1 MNAMESADLRVFEAV
16 LRHGN
21 MKRAAE
27 ELNTVQSNITARIRA
42 LEEAHGVAL
51 FERHARGVTPT
62 EAAER
67 LRPFALQVTKLL
79 VDARIA
85 LRDDGAPAG
94 PLRLGSMETTMA
106 LRLAPLLSEFTL
118 RYPAVQLSII
128 TAPTVQLA
136 RDVAEGRLSGAFV
149 AGPLVHPALYQQVMF
164 HEELVLLT
172 AATIRSVEE
181 LAAQET
187 IKLVAFQSGCSYR
200 QRLEAALAHLGILTT
215 EWLVFGSLDAIM
227 ACVEAGAGVTL
238 LPRAVA
244 APALAQGRLVA
255 HTLPPEQA
263 MVETLFIRRRDA
275 YISSALAA
283 FIDMARRKTQQI

>member
-1 MNAMESADLRVFEAV
+1 MESADLRVFEAV

-42 LEEAHGVAL
+42 LEETHGIAL

-62 EAAER
+62 QAAER
-67 LRPFALQVTKLL
+67 LRPFALQITKLL
-79 VDARIA
+79 ADAKIA
-85 LRDDGAPAG
+85 VRDDGAPNG

-106 LRLAPLLSEFTL
+106 LRLAPLLSAFTL
-118 RYPAVQLSII
+118 RYPAVQLSIM
-128 TAPTVQLA
+128 TGPTVQMV
-136 RDVAEGRLSGAFV
+136 REVTEGRLDGAFV
-149 AGPLVHPALYQQVMF
+149 SGPLVHPALCQQVMF

-172 AATIRSVEE
+172 STAIRSVEE

-187 IKLVAFQSGCSYR
+187 VKLVAFQPGCSYR
-200 QRLEAALAHLGILTT
+200 QRLEAALAHLGIVTT
-215 EWLVFGSLDAIM
+215 EWLVFGSLDAII

-244 APALAQGRLVA
+244 ASALAQTRLIA

-263 MVETLFIRRRDA
+263 MVETLFIQRRDA
-275 YISSALAA
+275 YMSSALKT
-283 FIDMARRKTQQI
+283 FIDLARQKTQQI

>member
-1 MNAMESADLRVFEAV
+1 MESADLRVFEAV

-27 ELNTVQSNITARIRA
+27 ELNTVQSNVTARIRA

-62 EAAER
+62 QAAER
-67 LRPFALQVTKLL
+67 LRPFALQVTRLL
-79 VDARIA
+79 ADARIA
-85 LRDDGAPAG
+85 LRDNGSPSG

-106 LRLAPLLSEFTL
+106 LRLAPLLSRFAL
-118 RYPAVQLSII
+118 LYPSVQLSITTGS
-128 TAPTVQLA
+128 TAQMVRA
-136 RDVAEGRLSGAFV
+136 VAEGRLDGAFV
-149 AGPLVHPALYQQVMF
+149 SGPLAHPTLRQQTMF
-164 HEELVLLT
+164 REELVLLT
-172 AATIRSVEE
+172 STTIRSVED
-181 LAAQET
+181 LAAQAT
-187 IKLVAFQSGCSYR
+187 IKLVVFQPGCSYR
-200 QRLEAALAHLGILTT
+200 QRLEATLARQGIVTT

-244 APALAQGRLVA
+244 APALAQGRVMA
-255 HTLPPEQA
+255 HTLPTEQA
-263 MVETLFIRRRDA
+263 MVETLFVQRQDA

-283 FIDMARRKTQQI
+283 FIGMMPEQH

>member
-1 MNAMESADLRVFEAV
+1 MESADLRVFEAV

-27 ELNTVQSNITARIRA
+27 ELNTVQSNVTARIRA

-62 EAAER
+62 QAAER
-67 LRPFALQVTKLL
+67 LRPFALQVTRLL
-79 VDARIA
+79 ADARIA
-85 LRDDGAPAG
+85 LRDNGSPSG

-106 LRLAPLLSEFTL
+106 LRLAPLLSRFAL
-118 RYPAVQLSII
+118 LYPSVQLSITTGS
-128 TAPTVQLA
+128 TAQMVRA
-136 RDVAEGRLSGAFV
+136 VAEGRLDGAFV
-149 AGPLVHPALYQQVMF
+149 SGPLAHPTLRQQTMF
-164 HEELVLLT
+164 REELVLLT
-172 AATIRSVEE
+172 STAIRSVED
-181 LAAQET
+181 LAAQAT
-187 IKLVAFQSGCSYR
+187 IKLVVFQPGCSYR
-200 QRLEAALAHLGILTT
+200 QRLEATLARQGIVTT

-244 APALAQGRLVA
+244 APALAQGRVMA
-255 HTLPPEQA
+255 HTLPTEQA
-263 MVETLFIRRRDA
+263 MVETLFVQRQDA

-283 FIDMARRKTQQI
+283 FIGMMPEQH

>member
-1 MNAMESADLRVFEAV
+1 MESADLRVFEAV

-42 LEEAHGVAL
+42 LEETHGIAL

-62 EAAER
+62 QAAER
-67 LRPFALQVTKLL
+67 LRPFALQITKLL
-79 VDARIA
+79 ADAKIA
-85 LRDDGAPAG
+85 VRDDGAPNG

-106 LRLAPLLSEFTL
+106 LRLAPLLSAFTL
-118 RYPAVQLSII
+118 RYPAVQLSIM
-128 TAPTVQLA
+128 TGPTVQMV
-136 RDVAEGRLSGAFV
+136 REVTEGRLDGAFV
-149 AGPLVHPALYQQVMF
+149 SGPLVHPALCQQVMF

-172 AATIRSVEE
+172 STAIRSVEE

-187 IKLVAFQSGCSYR
+187 VKLVAFQPGCSYR
-200 QRLEAALAHLGILTT
+200 QRLEAALAHLGIVTT
-215 EWLVFGSLDAIM
+215 EWLVFGSLDAII

-244 APALAQGRLVA
+244 ASALAQTRLIA

-263 MVETLFIRRRDA
+263 MVETLFIQRRDA
-275 YISSALAA
+275 YMSSALKT
-283 FIDMARRKTQQI
+283 FIDLARRKTQQI